1 MAVKDV
7 KPDSRQ
13 FLSPMPGMR
22 TIVDSRTSLAPD
34 HLVDTLARG
43 YALEIRAGISIT
55 KPVDRQTTEHLT
67 KVTYG

>member
-1 MAVKDV
+1 MAIKDV

-13 FLSPMPGMR
+13 SISPMQGMR
-22 TIVDSRTSLAPD
+22 TIVDSRRNLAPD

-43 YALEIRAGISIT
+43 YALEVKADISIT